1 MFRITYSQET
11 SDAWRA
17 KRLSGPFEKQQRRVY
32 RWGATWAYAAPWKVE
47 QRIPVSDTVPLVEI
61 CTPTSDL
68 QPPFD
73 VDDMWEEEV
82 VLLPNIEYTGLLSLV
97 GTSAEV
103 LAIMEREGLPRVSLP
118 FREAPVASAPTTKP
132 PAIPNHNNRNNQHNN
147 HGHQKQSNPNYNRK
161 PTQCLIKD

>member
-17 KRLSGPFEKQQRRVY
+17 RRLPGSYEKQQRRVY

-82 VLLPNIEYTGLLSLV
+82 VLLPHIEYTGLLSLV
-97 GTSAEV
+97 GTAAEL
-103 LAIMEREGLPRVSLP
+103 LAVMEREGLPRVSLP
-118 FREAPVASAPTTKP
+118 FRETIQTAQTAQTQPRHTARPMNDYRNHNNHN
-132 PAIPNHNNRNNQHNN
+132 NHNNRH
-147 HGHQKQSNPNYNRK
+147 K
-161 PTQCLIKD
+161 PRSQCLISD